1 MTTQNDPQIL
11 SPVFKAKTLEA
22 TRARARETRKLQA
35 LFEPTSIAVIGASAR
50 PDSVGQAV
58 FRNLL
63 LNGYTGTIFPVNP
76 KHGSIMGVKAYPSV
90 LEIDA
95 DVDMAILIIPASG
108 VSAVLDQCAQKG
120 IHSAIVI
127 SAGFKETGGDGVK
140 LEAQIRDQAREAGI
154 ALLGPNCLGLIN
166 TDLAISMNA
175 SFARS
180 MAQPGNIAFMS
191 QSGALCTS
199 ILDYAG
205 SQNIGFSKFISF
217 GNKADVDENDLLRYL
232 GQDPQTQ
239 VILMYVEDLSNGLD
253 FIHIAREITSEQE
266 ITKPILALKSGR
278 TAEGARAAASHTGS
292 MAGTDEVYDALMAQA
307 GVLRVD
313 TVQELFDYAMAFAD
327 QPMPRSDRIAIVTN
341 AGGPGIMAT
350 DACVRQGLELADLS
364 DETCKILTAAL
375 PAAASVKNPVD
386 VLGDAQH
393 DRYQAT
399 LEAVLKD
406 DNVDGLVV
414 ILTPQNMT
422 DIEEIARG
430 ITRLDPDCGKPI
442 LTSFMGGAD
451 VAAGVQILRQHGV
464 PHYPFPEGASRVL
477 RAMRKY
483 RRWLDRERTYE
494 RIFDVDRGEAQKI
507 FTKAREEGRTQLPE
521 MEALQVLEAYGF
533 PVLKSGLA
541 ATSGDLPTI
550 CDQVGF
556 PLVMKIASPDI
567 LHKTDIG
574 GVEVGVPDLESA
586 EKVFARMTA
595 TVRQHY
601 PDANL
606 WGIEIQQ
613 MALPG
618 REVILGATRD
628 PKFGP
633 ILMFGMGGIYTEAL
647 KDVTFRL
654 APLRQLAA
662 RHMLEEIRGRKIL
675 EGIRGEVPA
684 DFDAIQECL
693 ERLSQLVIE
702 FPVIEELDINPLIA
716 YGEGAAV
723 ADARIILGD

>member
-1 MTTQNDPQIL
+1 
-11 SPVFKAKTLEA
+11 
-22 TRARARETRKLQA
+22 
-35 LFEPTSIAVIGASAR
+35 
-50 PDSVGQAV
+50 
-58 FRNLL
+58 
-63 LNGYTGTIFPVNP
+63 
-76 KHGSIMGVKAYPSV
+76 
-90 LEIDA
+90 
-95 DVDMAILIIPASG
+95 
-108 VSAVLDQCAQKG
+108 
-120 IHSAIVI
+120 
-127 SAGFKETGGDGVK
+127 
-140 LEAQIRDQAREAGI
+140 
-154 ALLGPNCLGLIN
+154 
-166 TDLAISMNA
+166 
-175 SFARS
+175 
-180 MAQPGNIAFMS
+180 
-191 QSGALCTS
+191 
-199 ILDYAG
+199 
-205 SQNIGFSKFISF
+205 
-217 GNKADVDENDLLRYL
+217 
-232 GQDPQTQ
+232 
-239 VILMYVEDLSNGLD
+239 
-253 FIHIAREITSEQE
+253 
-266 ITKPILALKSGR
+266 
-278 TAEGARAAASHTGS
+278 
-292 MAGTDEVYDALMAQA
+292 
-307 GVLRVD
+307 
-313 TVQELFDYAMAFAD
+313 
-327 QPMPRSDRIAIVTN
+327 
-341 AGGPGIMAT
+341 
-350 DACVRQGLELADLS
+350 
-364 DETCKILTAAL
+364 
-375 PAAASVKNPVD
+375 
-386 VLGDAQH
+386 
-393 DRYQAT
+393 
-399 LEAVLKD
+399 
-406 DNVDGLVV
+406 
-414 ILTPQNMT
+414 
-422 DIEEIARG
+422 
-430 ITRLDPDCGKPI
+430 
-442 LTSFMGGAD
+442 
-451 VAAGVQILRQHGV
+451 
-464 PHYPFPEGASRVL
+464 
-477 RAMRKY
+477 MRKY

-494 RIFDVDRGEAQKI
+494 RIFDVDRGKVQKI

>member
-1 MTTQNDPQIL
+1 MARFIPIIRTKTETAENPFWISYADLMTALVIL
-11 SPVFKAKTLEA
+11 FLVIMSISIVAISTRPIVEKRERDTEIQKILDHLDSLAK
-22 TRARARETRKLQA
+22 
-35 LFEPTSIAVIGASAR
+35 
-50 PDSVGQAV
+50 
-58 FRNLL
+58 
-63 LNGYTGTIFPVNP
+63 
-76 KHGSIMGVKAYPSV
+76 
-90 LEIDA
+90 
-95 DVDMAILIIPASG
+95 
-108 VSAVLDQCAQKG
+108 AQK
-120 IHSAIVI
+120 
-127 SAGFKETGGDGVK
+127 
-140 LEAQIRDQAREAGI
+140 LE
-154 ALLGPNCLGLIN
+154 LNIN
-166 TDLAISMNA
+166 RTDH
-175 SFARS
+175 
-180 MAQPGNIAFMS
+180 
-191 QSGALCTS
+191 T
-199 ILDYAG
+199 
-205 SQNIGFSKFISF
+205 ISF

-464 PHYPFPEGASRVL
+464 PHYPFPEGAPRVL

-494 RIFDVDRGEAQKI
+494 RIFDVDRGKVQKI